1 MRIVKDR
8 DILVFQRKA
17 REKIKTRRNKVRDI
31 IRNSIFQK
39 EKKQDYEAT
48 SMNLAICT
56 KSTVRQQLPVFAAA
70 QPDKSERQSGEMQGK
85 KAKTPVQTRKFSMGH
100 NKSNNVV
107 RKAYDF

>member
-1 MRIVKDR
+1 
-8 DILVFQRKA
+8 
-17 REKIKTRRNKVRDI
+17 
-31 IRNSIFQK
+31 
-39 EKKQDYEAT
+39 
-48 SMNLAICT
+48 
-56 KSTVRQQLPVFAAA
+56 LPVFAAA